1 MRKLSLVMAAMLMFT
16 VAVWAQ
22 DSGGGQY
29 GQTGQST
36 TSNKVKGEKTVEG
49 CIVSSGTDFFLQ
61 PKHGKMIRLTDQG
74 ADLQSH
80 VNHRVKVHGA
90 EQTAGMAGNGTAAS
104 NPSASSTQTAAS
116 SPSSATNP
124 DQATAANQPGAQS
137 GNLPQSGAAGTASS
151 TNIDRNNVSNKEITV
166 TRVDMVSETCP
177 ADWMNKA
184 NKSDKNKTNSSSDM
198 NNPH

>member
-1 MRKLSLVMAAMLMFT
+1 MPLASQTTISYLQEKDRMRKLSLVMAAMLMFT
-16 VAVWAQ
+16 VAVWSQ

-49 CIVSSGTDFFLQ
+49 CIVSSGTEFFLQ

-90 EQTAGMAGNGTAAS
+90 EQRAGMSGNGTAAS
-104 NPSASSTQTAAS
+104 SGSYGQGSSQSASSSNASGAS
-116 SPSSATNP
+116 S
-124 DQATAANQPGAQS
+124 
-137 GNLPQSGAAGTASS
+137 
-151 TNIDRNNVSNKEITV
+151 
-166 TRVDMVSETCP
+166 
-177 ADWMNKA
+177 
-184 NKSDKNKTNSSSDM
+184 
-198 NNPH
+198 